1 MNIVPKRA
9 SLWGAASLIALSA
22 ASLSAQGMRF
32 LFPAPAPGSVTVTS
46 NVQYGT
52 LDTATLRMDVY
63 RPAGVNAPA
72 PALIFFN
79 QAVGPERTNDFYVG
93 WARAAASKGLIAI
106 VPDLHGGAGSARD
119 FQRLI
124 AHLSEQAATYG
135 IDRDAIAV
143 YAGSGNVFTAFP
155 VVEDPKQTLVKA
167 AVMYYGTAP
176 ITEFRRDL
184 PVLYVRAGLDRP
196 GVNGNATSGIT
207 RLAALA
213 ISQNAPI
220 TVINHPIGH
229 HAFEIVD
236 DDAATRDVIDRTID
250 FVKRATAA
258 PYQAA
263 LRRALPEAAAA
274 AHVITGDFGAA
285 AAEYANVLASRPD
298 DIRLRLSYG
307 EALLGDK
314 QYAAACGEFYRLQ
327 GKGLGARDLG
337 LPAARACLLKGD
349 SAAAVGWLQTI
360 PKRFLPPSLQ
370 QDTAFAGLRSRA
382 DFRALFQ
389 PLNH

>member
-1 MNIVPKRA
+1 
-9 SLWGAASLIALSA
+9 
-22 ASLSAQGMRF
+22 
-32 LFPAPAPGSVTVTS
+32 
-46 NVQYGT
+46 
-52 LDTATLRMDVY
+52 MDVY
-63 RPAGVNAPA
+63 RPAAANAPA

-79 QAVGPERTNDFYVG
+79 QAVGPERTNGFYVD
-93 WARAAASKGLIAI
+93 WARAAASKGLVAI
-106 VPDLHGGAGSARD
+106 VPDLHGGDGSVRD
-119 FQRLI
+119 VQRLI
-124 AHLSEQAATYG
+124 AHLSEQGGTYG
-135 IDRDAIAV
+135 IDREAIAV
-143 YAGSGNVFTAFP
+143 YAGSGNVYTAFP
-155 VVEDPKQTLVKA
+155 IVEDPKQTTVKA

-184 PVLYVRAGLDRP
+184 PVLYVRAGPDRP

-220 TVINHPIGH
+220 TLLNHPIGH
-229 HAFEIVD
+229 HAFEMVD
-236 DDAATRDVIDRTID
+236 DDAGTRDVIDRTID
-250 FVKRATAA
+250 FVQRATAA

-274 AHVITGDFGAA
+274 AHVITGEYGAA

-298 DIRLRLSYG
+298 DLRLRLSYG

-314 QYAAACGEFYRLQ
+314 QYATACGEFDRLR
-327 GKGLGARDLG
+327 GKGLGPRDLG
-337 LPAARACLLKGD
+337 LPATRACLLKGD
-349 SAAAVGWLQTI
+349 SAAAVAWLQTI

-370 QDTAFAGLRSRA
+370 QDTAFAALRTRA